1 MSEEK
6 EVEAILSK
14 PKRKRRWMIMLIG
27 VFLFVFLFVFYTSF
41 FNSSFGQITGN
52 VIKEGVISGVS
63 IQVNLDAPESF
74 KVDSRIDKVDMK
86 INGGFLVDGKRY
98 DLESSSV
105 VIDNF
110 DGEVSFDDE
119 NVVVDGK
126 ATKIFIEGIPI
137 SGKFKVK
144 FDNEYSYLKLGNLY
158 LKSFNYKASGTVRLD
173 DEKVVVN
180 LNDEMFNVK
189 KFYGDLE
196 KRGKK
201 FKLSGFVDEASAGLI
216 SIKASDNIAVE

>member
-1 MSEEK
+1 MSEEIGEGTVVK
-6 EVEAILSK
+6 
-14 PKRKRRWMIMLIG
+14 KRRKINWIVVLAGI
-27 VFLFVFLFVFYTSF
+27 FVFVLMFLVYTSF

-52 VIKEGVISGVS
+52 VIKEEVISGVS

-98 DLESSSV
+98 DLDGSSI

-119 NVVVDGK
+119 NIVVDGK

-158 LKSFNYKASGTVRLD
+158 LKSFNYKASGTVRLN

-180 LNDEMFNVK
+180 LNDEMFSVK

-196 KRGKK
+196 KRGKT

>member
-1 MSEEK
+1 MGEEIGEGTVVK
-6 EVEAILSK
+6 K
-14 PKRKRRWMIMLIG
+14 KRKINWIVMLVGI
-27 VFLFVFLFVFYTSF
+27 FVFVLMFLLYTSF

-52 VIKEGVISGVS
+52 VIKEEVISGVS

-158 LKSFNYKASGTVRLD
+158 LKSFNYETSGIVRLD

-180 LNDEMFNVK
+180 LNDERFNVK

-216 SIKASDNIAVE
+216 SIKASDNIDVE